1 LKIIGAKKWI
11 GTAVITDPAL
21 SDLPFKIELN
31 EWGKIEMSPASNSH
45 GMLQTEIAFILK
57 KKLPSGKAFVECSIQ
72 TSKNVKV
79 ADVVWCST
87 DFLNRYGKSTPY
99 PASPEIVVEVAS
111 PSNTLAELIDKRSLY
126 FEQGAK
132 EVWICEETGAMLF
145 YRAMENYQIQF
156 FAPAFRKA

>member
-1 LKIIGAKKWI
+1 MDWN
-11 GTAVITDPAL
+11 AVITDPAL
-21 SDLPFKIELN
+21 SEIPFKIELN

-45 GMLQTEIAFILK
+45 GMLQTEIAFILRS
-57 KKLPSGKAFVECSIQ
+57 KLPSGKAFVECSIQ
-72 TSKNVKV
+72 TAKNVKV

-87 DFLNRYGKSTPY
+87 EFLNRYGKSTPY

-145 YRAMENYQIQF
+145 YRADGKLSNSVLCPSFPQIVE
-156 FAPAFRKA
+156 A